1 MTMAV
6 RPGDRV
12 AAVVTTGPRQTEVRM
27 LSVPETGPSDGL
39 LVVEAAGMCGSDVS
53 MYAADL
59 PERVMGHENVGV
71 LSNVGAI
78 ASGRWGFSDGD
89 RVLLEE
95 YLPCGHCSYC
105 RSGEFRSC
113 LGSDTWLNPE
123 AVRFGSTPLSVAPG
137 LWGGYSQVMYVHPSA
152 VMHRVPD
159 GVPSTLA
166 TLGLPLGNGYQW
178 ACLDGRVRPGETVVV
193 LGPGQ
198 SGIGSVA
205 AAGLAGAR
213 VVVVGRARD
222 RARLEVARELGA
234 EAVFVI
240 GPGGDHD
247 EAEVR
252 SYVADMTGGRLAD
265 LVIDAA
271 AGNDET
277 VCFAIDLLAKRGRL
291 MLAAAS
297 RSALSRF
304 PVWQLSRK
312 QVELR
317 AVRGHSWE
325 SVEWALGEL
334 ASKRQPFGLM
344 SSYVGGL
351 ADVDYALRA
360 TAGDG
365 AEPILHATIT
375 PA

>member
-1 MTMAV
+1 M
-6 RPGDRV
+6 
-12 AAVVTTGPRQTEVRM
+12 TTGPRRTEVRT

-39 LVVEAAGMCGSDVS
+39 MVVEAAGMCGSDVS

-71 LSNVGAI
+71 LGNVGEI
-78 ASGRWGFSDGD
+78 AAERWGFADGD

-105 RSGEFRSC
+105 RGGEFRSC
-113 LGSDTWLNPE
+113 LGSDTSLNPE

-178 ACLDGRVRPGETVVV
+178 TCLDGRVRPGETVVV

-234 EAVFVI
+234 EAVFVT

-247 EAEVR
+247 EAAVR
-252 SYVADMTGGRLAD
+252 SYVADVTGGRLAD

-277 VCFAIDLLAKRGRL
+277 VGFAIDLLAKRGRL

-297 RSALSRF
+297 RTALSRF

-334 ASKRQPFGLM
+334 ASGRLPFGLM

-351 ADVDYALRA
+351 ADVDHALRA
-360 TAGDG
+360 TAGEG
-365 AEPILHATIT
+365 TEPILHATIT
-375 PA
+375 PV